1 MKSIYYQ
8 HVLESIIIPESS
20 TPLQIENGPSLVQT
34 SSLSDETRRRSVIH
48 RFLVWP
54 NGWIRKSAPVLT
66 AGIPFLVVLIVW
78 QSFSAESGPRSVF
91 LPPPMAVIRSL
102 WELFRDEH
110 FIADIGA
117 SVYRVTAG
125 FLLAALVAV
134 PLGLLAGSV
143 RFIDRL
149 VQPINDFTRYL
160 PVPSF
165 IPLCILWV
173 GIGDAEKIL
182 IIFIGTVFQ
191 VIPLVADTAANVP
204 RNLIDLG
211 YTCGASRRQTLTKV
225 IFPWCAPTIYDHLRV
240 ALGWA
245 WGYLVIAELVAAVS
259 GIGHVIIQAQRY
271 IQTSRVMAGILMIG
285 IIGLFFDLCFKLPKK
300 RIFRWL

>member
-1 MKSIYYQ
+1 
-8 HVLESIIIPESS
+8 
-20 TPLQIENGPSLVQT
+20 VQGI
-34 SSLSDETRRRSVIH
+34 SRRSTRRRFITKSD
-48 RFLVWP
+48 RWSR
-54 NGWIRKSAPVLT
+54 GWGPFAT
-66 AGIPFLVVLIVW
+66 AAIPFLLVLFVW
-78 QSFSAESGPRSVF
+78 QLFSAETGPRSIF
-91 LPPPMAVIRSL
+91 LPPPSAVVRSL
-102 WELFRDEH
+102 WELFREEA
-110 FIADIGA
+110 FIYDIGA

-143 RFIDRL
+143 RFLDRL
-149 VQPINDFTRYL
+149 IQPINDFTRYL
-160 PVPSF
+160 PVPAF

-211 YTCGASRRQTLTKV
+211 YTCGASRRQALTKV

>member
-1 MKSIYYQ
+1 MI
-8 HVLESIIIPESS
+8 
-20 TPLQIENGPSLVQT
+20 
-34 SSLSDETRRRSVIH
+34 R
-48 RFLVWP
+48 P
-54 NGWIRKSAPVLT
+54 NGWTRKLAPILT
-66 AGIPFLVVLIVW
+66 AGVPFLLVLVVW
-78 QSFSAESGPRSVF
+78 QALSAESGPRSVF

-102 WELFRDEH
+102 WELFREES
-110 FIADIGA
+110 FIVDIGA

-160 PVPSF
+160 PVPAF

-211 YTCGASRRQTLTKV
+211 YTSGASRRQTLTKV

-245 WGYLVIAELVAAVS
+245 WGYLVIAELVAAAS

>member
-1 MKSIYYQ
+1 MNVIEQPAEQKSAQ
-8 HVLESIIIPESS
+8 ADPAA
-20 TPLQIENGPSLVQT
+20 NGRGPGRPYV
-34 SSLSDETRRRSVIH
+34 RSKRPRPISRHTWASVAIASVPF
-48 RFLVWP
+48 FLVLFVWHLL
-54 NGWIRKSAPVLT
+54 SAD
-66 AGIPFLVVLIVW
+66 
-78 QSFSAESGPRSVF
+78 SGPRSVF
-91 LPPPMAVIRSL
+91 LPSPGSVVAAFR
-102 WELFRDEH
+102 ELFTSQA
-110 FIADIGA
+110 FIIDIGA

-125 FLLAALVAV
+125 FLLAAAVAV

-165 IPLCILWV
+165 IPLSILWL
-173 GIGDAEKIL
+173 GTGDVQKIL

-211 YTCGASRRQTLTKV
+211 YTCGASRWQTMTKV

-245 WGYLVIAELVAAVS
+245 WGYLVIAELVAATA
-259 GIGHVIIQAQRY
+259 GIGHVIIQAQRF
-271 IQTSRVMAGILMIG
+271 IQTPRVIAGIIMIG
-285 IIGLFFDLCFKLPKK
+285 IIGLAFDLCFRLPKK
-300 RIFRWL
+300 KIFPWL

>member
-1 MKSIYYQ
+1 V
-8 HVLESIIIPESS
+8 HIISESS
-20 TPLQIENGPSLVQT
+20 APLRKSSEPSFAKNLPSDAETP
-34 SSLSDETRRRSVIH
+34 RRSA
-48 RFLVWP
+48 RLQLPLRP
-54 NGWIRKSAPVLT
+54 NRWTRKLTAVLT
-66 AGIPFLVVLIVW
+66 AGVPFLLVIIIW
-78 QSFSAESGPRSVF
+78 QAFSAESGPRSVF
-91 LPPPMAVIRSL
+91 LPPPIAVIRSL
-102 WELFRDEH
+102 WELFRQES
-110 FIADIGA
+110 FIVDIGA

-125 FLLAALVAV
+125 FLLAAFVAV
-134 PLGLLAGSV
+134 PLGLLAGSI

-160 PVPSF
+160 PVPAF

-211 YTCGASRRQTLTKV
+211 YTSGASRRQTLTKV

-285 IIGLFFDLCFKLPKK
+285 LIGLFFDLCFKLPKK

>member
-1 MKSIYYQ
+1 MMKVIEREINQ
-8 HVLESIIIPESS
+8 S
-20 TPLQIENGPSLVQT
+20 TVQADLPGGPPV
-34 SSLSDETRRRSVIH
+34 R
-48 RFLVWP
+48 
-54 NGWIRKSAPVLT
+54 PVLSRS
-66 AGIPFLVVLIVW
+66 ALDGKWVSVGIAAVPFLLILALW
-78 QSFSAESGPRSVF
+78 QFVSADSGPRSIF
-91 LPPPMAVIRSL
+91 IPTPRSVLVAL
-102 WELFRDEH
+102 WELFTNQS
-110 FIADIGA
+110 FLLDIGA

-125 FLLAALVAV
+125 FILAALVAV

-143 RFIDRL
+143 KFFEKL

-191 VIPLVADTAANVP
+191 VVPLVADTASNVP
-204 RNLIDLG
+204 ANLIDLG
-211 YTCGASRRQTLTKV
+211 YTCGASRWQTLKKV

-245 WGYLVIAELVAAVS
+245 WGYLVIAELVAATS

-271 IQTSRVMAGILMIG
+271 IQTSRVMAGILVIG
-285 IIGLFFDLCFKLPKK
+285 VIGLLFDLCFKVPKRK
-300 RIFRWL
+300 IFPWT